1 MVVKR
6 FDRWRALGGL
16 AMLGVLGG
24 AIAPTALALAGDGF
38 GTQGGGG
45 SGSAIALESP
55 RSGPGAKDIL
65 HPTTEAWVEFIEGQ
79 WEQTYEE
86 YFRRDLPA
94 SSPAPAAIRSTLMAM
109 DAQAK
114 TRTALIY
121 GEVEV
126 FRGRSYLK
134 VVVTTGASS
143 WEHRMAM
150 DVTAA
155 QVADQVKALR
165 AGVTGFQV
173 QALVGGGELDL
184 RPAQQLYDWI
194 IRPIAARLEA
204 DGVEQLVFCMG
215 EGLRTVPL
223 AALHDGEQF
232 LIERYAIAQIPGFTL
247 LDAQAI
253 GSHRASRVLAMGASE
268 FGDLAPLPGVPLELT
283 AIAERFQQGGGG
295 SRQILNEGFTA
306 SNLQRQRQRG
316 EEIVHLATH
325 ADFRTGPVT
334 RSFVRF
340 WDEALSL
347 DRLRSL
353 DWATPPVQLLVLSA
367 CKTAVGDR
375 NAELG
380 FAGLAVAA
388 GVPTAI
394 ASLWTVSDLG
404 TLALM
409 DAFYERLTSAPS
421 ATVALRLAQLDL
433 LQGRV
438 RIDSGQLRRRD
449 GTLLAL
455 PASLGAEEALDL
467 THPFHWAAFTV
478 IGNPW

>member
-1 MVVKR
+1 MAMTAKGLG
-6 FDRWRALGGL
+6 RWRWALGAL
-16 AMLGVLGG
+16 VVAIG
-24 AIAPTALALAGDGF
+24 AIAPTAAALGMVGGF
-38 GTQGGGG
+38 QDE
-45 SGSAIALESP
+45 ESP
-55 RSGPGAKDIL
+55 ARVEPGPGQRSEGIE
-65 HPTTEAWVEFIEGQ
+65 HVSTEAWVEFIEGQ

-86 YFRRDLPA
+86 YFGRDLPA
-94 SSPAPAAIRSTLMAM
+94 GSPKPDDIRATLMAM

-121 GEVEV
+121 GEVEI
-126 FRGRSYLK
+126 FRGQSFLK
-134 VVVTTGASS
+134 VVVTSGKST
-143 WEHRMAM
+143 WEHRIAM
-150 DVTAA
+150 GVTANQVAA
-155 QVADQVKALR
+155 QVRSLR
-165 AGVTGFQV
+165 SQVTGFQV
-173 QALVGGGELDL
+173 QALVGGGGLDL

-204 DGVEQLVFCMG
+204 DGIEQLVFCMG
-215 EGLRTVPL
+215 EGLRAVPL
-223 AALHDGEQF
+223 AALHDGEEF
-232 LIERYAIAQIPGFTL
+232 LIERYAIAQIPGFSL

-253 GSHRASRVLAMGASE
+253 GSHRNSRVLAMGASE

-283 AIAERFQQGGGG
+283 AIAQRFQRAGGG
-295 SRQILNEGFTA
+295 SRQVLNEGFTA
-306 SNLQRQRQRG
+306 ANLQRQRQRG
-316 EEIVHLATH
+316 EKIVHLATH
-325 ADFRTGPVT
+325 ADFRAGPVT

-347 DRLRSL
+347 DQLRSL

-409 DAFYERLTSAPS
+409 DAFYDRLLTAPS
-421 ATVALRLAQLDL
+421 ATVALRQAQLDL
-433 LQGRV
+433 LNGQV
-438 RIDSGQLRRRD
+438 RIENGQLRRRD
-449 GTLLAL
+449 GSYL
-455 PASLGAEEALDL
+455 PLPSSLGADGASIDL

>member
-1 MVVKR
+1 MVVRR
-6 FDRWRALGGL
+6 FDRWRCALVALVL
-16 AMLGVLGG
+16 AGG
-24 AIAPTALALAGDGF
+24 AIAPPVAWGKAEGLGLGLELGAGAGA
-38 GTQGGGG
+38 GAGQ
-45 SGSAIALESP
+45 
-55 RSGPGAKDIL
+55 RSKDIE
-65 HPTTEAWVEFIEGQ
+65 HVSTEAWVEFIEGQ
-79 WEQTYEE
+79 WERTYEE
-86 YFRRDLPA
+86 YFGRDLPA
-94 SSPAPAAIRSTLMAM
+94 GSPDPEDIRATLTVI
-109 DAQAK
+109 DAQAQ

-134 VVVTTGASS
+134 VVVTTGQSS
-143 WEHRMAM
+143 WEHRLAM

-155 QVADQVKALR
+155 QVATQVRSLR
-165 AGVTGFQV
+165 SQVTGFQV
-173 QALVGGGELDL
+173 QGLVGDGGLDL

-204 DGVEQLVFCMG
+204 DGIEQLVFCMG

-223 AALHDGEQF
+223 AALHDGERF

-253 GSHRASRVLAMGASE
+253 GSHRASGVLAMGASE

-283 AIAERFQQGGGG
+283 AIAERFQAQGGG
-295 SRQILNEGFTA
+295 SRQVLNEGFTA
-306 SNLQRQRQRG
+306 ANLQRQRQRG
-316 EEIVHLATH
+316 EKIVHLATH
-325 ADFRTGPVT
+325 ADFRAGPVT

-347 DRLRSL
+347 DQLRSL

-367 CKTAVGDR
+367 CRTAVGDR
-375 NAELG
+375 DAELG

-409 DAFYERLTSAPS
+409 DTFYDRLTTAPS
-421 ATVALRLAQLDL
+421 ATVALRQAQLDL
-433 LQGRV
+433 LEGRV
-438 RIDSGQLRRRD
+438 RIENGQLRRRD
-449 GTLLAL
+449 GTQLAL
-455 PASLGAEEALDL
+455 PDGLSADGTLDL
-467 THPFHWAAFTV
+467 THPFHWAAFMA